1 MLTGEGL
8 ECQVQEFTREAQSSG
23 GVVNTAIA
31 LAAVKGIVLVKDVYM
46 LRQNGGYLN
55 LTREWAKR
63 LLSRMEL
70 GKHKATTTVKITA
83 EVFEELKVQFVTEIE
98 TVSMLEGIP
107 T

>member
-1 MLTGEGL
+1 
-8 ECQVQEFTREAQSSG
+8 
-23 GVVNTAIA
+23 
-31 LAAVKGIVLVKDVYM
+31 M

-98 TVSMLEGIP
+98 AVSMLEDIP
-107 T
+107 IQRPDYQLGTHDSKICPSLTGLKRLKVPSE